1 MTSEAIAPFR
11 DNAEFLSALR
21 GLIEGWCDRR
31 CLGELS
37 TILPGYLGLNGLTD
51 GWAGLYEALKNVR
64 AFSRDTL
71 PQEELE
77 LINQLI
83 RAAER
88 VVYR

>member
-1 MTSEAIAPFR
+1 MSLEAIAPFR

-21 GLIEGWCDRR
+21 VLIEGWCDRR

-37 TILPGYLGLNGLTD
+37 IILPGYLGLNGLTD
-51 GWAGLYEALKNVR
+51 GWVGPYEALKNVR
-64 AFSRDTL
+64 ALSRDRL

-83 RAAER
+83 RAAEK